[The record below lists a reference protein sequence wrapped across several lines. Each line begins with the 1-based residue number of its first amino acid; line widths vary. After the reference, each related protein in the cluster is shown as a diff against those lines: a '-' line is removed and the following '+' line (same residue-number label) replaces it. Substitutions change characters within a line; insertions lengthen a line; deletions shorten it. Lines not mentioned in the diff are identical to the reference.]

1 VINRFLD
8 DRRVLL
14 PVLLTAM
21 AIAIGSVLIV
31 MLSGDASGSTTA
43 AVSSPSTA
51 AGGAVSIDI
60 ADFKFAPVSVTVKAG
75 AKVTWVNHDAAA
87 HTAKAPASGGFDTG
101 TLTKGDK
108 KTLTLG
114 KPGTYAYFCEFHP
127 FMKATVI
134 VR

>member
-1 VINRFLD
+1 MINDLLD
-8 DRRVLL
+8 DRRLLL
-14 PVLLTAM
+14 PVLFTAI

-31 MLSGDASGSTTA
+31 MLSGDASSSPTA
-43 AVSSPSTA
+43 AESPSSTA
-51 AGGAVSIDI
+51 AGSAVRIDI

-87 HTAKAPASGGFDTG
+87 HTAKSSGSGGFDTG

-108 KTLTLG
+108 KTLTLS